1 MGREVFLTEEAIAEM
16 EDGWRLRKDA
26 VRLLDLVVAEWETDP
41 QSVACFDLRII
52 EEANQVIRKLKA
64 IEKKHPSL

>member
-1 MGREVFLTEEAIAEM
+1 M